1 VSPCD
6 GKVFSFGEIT
16 HGTML
21 AVKGKIYS
29 LDELLFGATD
39 KLKNNFYVEKCA
51 ELEKNNRKLNFAIL
65 YLAPGDYH

>member
-1 VSPCD
+1 
-6 GKVFSFGEIT
+6 
-16 HGTML
+16 ML

-51 ELEKNNRKLNFAIL
+51 ELEKNNRKLNFAII